1 MRTSP
6 SSHGRCDLRSIITA
20 VLKLPTFSAK
30 RKWAALFIRQMGA
43 VYSQLPDYYIIF
55 FYTVFSVFVV
65 YLTNDPQG
73 VAYTTLQGG
82 IIY

>member
-1 MRTSP
+1 
-6 SSHGRCDLRSIITA
+6 
-20 VLKLPTFSAK
+20 
-30 RKWAALFIRQMGA
+30 MGA

-82 IIY
+82 IIYWNCRKGVVLYIQNKREGQTKK

>member
-1 MRTSP
+1 MDVVTSAP
-6 SSHGRCDLRSIITA
+6 SL
-20 VLKLPTFSAK
+20 LLYKNYPP
-30 RKWAALFIRQMGA
+30 
-43 VYSQLPDYYIIF
+43 SQLRESGQRCLFGKWELYIRSFLIIILL